1 MDVRQR
7 TFETYGI
14 YPSNAREHEHYRR
27 VFEQQDREA
36 ARLAAQK
43 QRWAAEDE
51 AERKANTERRE
62 AAQQAANDQL
72 EAELRSQFFAANPA
86 ASEGD
91 FKRLL
96 PQMRDQTLLS
106 RAEAGRNREVEGLR
120 RNYGE
125 LATF

>member
-1 MDVRQR
+1 MDVRKR
-7 TFETYGI
+7 TFETYGV
-14 YPSNAREHEHYRR
+14 YPANAREHAHYQQ

-43 QRWAAEDE
+43 QRWAVEEA
-51 AERKANTERRE
+51 AERRAAE
-62 AAQQAANDQL
+62 ARKVTAQRAANDQL

-86 ASEGD
+86 ASEAD

-106 RAEAGRNREVEGLR
+106 RAEAGRNREVDALVAR
-120 RNYGE
+120 YGS
-125 LATF
+125 TF